1 MMIRREVDRQRP
13 TRGGFVTSV
22 VIHALLL
29 FLLFF
34 YLGRQAAA
42 IHAGDELTE
51 IAYIEAHYGEDVAA
65 KVRLKKLPAIT
76 PRQGTGVTTDS
87 MIKPQNSRP
96 EPPRP
101 ESRNA
106 MKDIEA
112 PSLEAKQIQPKVVEA
127 PKLESKQFRSVDSPE
142 LGSSRVQ
149 VDPDALD
156 ASLTPK
162 AAPSQSGESFK
173 PSGGALQSRSSKL
186 VLNDG
191 PVAKNG
197 GGGRSAAI
205 EEPSKLEGGG
215 LQRGGSRGSYQ
226 PSAPALADRSS
237 KSGGSGAVLDA
248 EGPSGSGGGGSS
260 SGRKT
265 ILDYGSGSGRSGAL
279 SAGRGRLVEAPST
292 DKIVKDA
299 SPQNE
304 ARDQV
309 AEVEVS
315 GNGVSMTISGQIKGR
330 KILSSV
336 APGYTERA
344 RKQGWE
350 GVVAVHFTVLPDGR
364 VKDNVYFE
372 QTSAHRDLN
381 KAATDAI
388 RKFRFAPLPSE
399 QGAVE
404 QWGVIT
410 IVFRLN

>member
-1 MMIRREVDRQRP
+1 MMIRRQVDRRRP
-13 TRGGFVTSV
+13 TRGGLIASV
-22 VIHALLL
+22 VIHAALL

-34 YLGRQAAA
+34 YLERQAA
-42 IHAGDELTE
+42 GNVEGEELTE

-65 KVRLKKLPAIT
+65 KVRLKRLPAIT
-76 PRQGTGVTTDS
+76 PRSGTGVTTDS
-87 MIKPQNSRP
+87 MLKPPSSRP

-101 ESRNA
+101 DTRTA
-106 MKDIEA
+106 MKDIDSPE
-112 PSLEAKQIQPKVVEA
+112 LKAKQIQPQVVEA
-127 PKLESKQFRSVDSPE
+127 PQLESKQFRSIETPE
-142 LGSSRVQ
+142 LSSSRVQ
-149 VDPDALD
+149 VDRGALD

-162 AAPSQSGESFK
+162 AAPLQSADGFQ

-191 PVAKNG
+191 PVAKSG
-197 GGGRSAAI
+197 AGDRSAAI
-205 EEPSKLEGGG
+205 AEPSQLGGG
-215 LQRGGSRGSYQ
+215 SLQSGSRGSYQ
-226 PSAPALADRSS
+226 PSAPSLTGQSS
-237 KSGGSGAVLDA
+237 RSGGSQAVLDA
-248 EGPSGSGGGGSS
+248 EGPSGSGGGSTS

-265 ILDYGSGSGRSGAL
+265 ILDYGSGSGRAGAL
-279 SAGRGRLVEAPST
+279 NAGRGRLVEAPGT

-299 SPQNE
+299 APQNE

-309 AEVEVS
+309 AEAEVS
-315 GNGVSMTISGQIKGR
+315 GQGVSMTISGQIKGR
-330 KILSSV
+330 KILSSS
-336 APGYTERA
+336 PPTYTDRA
-344 RKQGWE
+344 RKEGWE

-388 RKFRFAPLPSE
+388 RKFRFAPLPAD
-399 QGAVE
+399 QAAVE